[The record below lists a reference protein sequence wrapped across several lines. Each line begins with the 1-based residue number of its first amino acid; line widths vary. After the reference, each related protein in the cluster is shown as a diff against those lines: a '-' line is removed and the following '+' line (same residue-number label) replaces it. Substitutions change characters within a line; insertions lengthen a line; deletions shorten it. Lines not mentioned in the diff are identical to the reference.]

1 MNATTAGNVV
11 IGTLASSIAGG
22 YATILGQQSIARG
35 NAVAIGKEAVAGF
48 GAVTVGYRSSSGV
61 RVDSIILGRD
71 NVSNA
76 DSGDILGVNRT
87 NSITNSLLL
96 GNGSYVNIR
105 ANSTCDLGTA
115 TIPFQN
121 LYTNGSIIGTVKTS
135 AANDLITNVGTATL
149 GRVTTFSSNKVIQYG
164 GTLLSYL
171 ATTTSIKS
179 DDTMTGALAM
189 ATNNITSVGILSGA
203 TNSRTADNIVSN
215 TGVSVSGNLASLSGI
230 TKVITDSGVV
240 GFCCVRTG

>member
-1 MNATTAGNVV
+1 MSALSGSKIQMLLGASSTIGASTTNNVNIGNATTLGFAAQDNVLIGLQSSVNATTAGNVV

-22 YATILGQQSIARG
+22 YSTILGQQSIARG

-76 DSGDILGVNRT
+76 HSGDILGVNRT
-87 NSITNSLLL
+87 NSTTNSLLL

-121 LYTNGSIIGTVKTS
+121 LQMVALSEQSKQVPRMI
-135 AANDLITNVGTATL
+135 
-149 GRVTTFSSNKVIQYG
+149 
-164 GTLLSYL
+164 LLQMSEQPH
-171 ATTTSIKS
+171 
-179 DDTMTGALAM
+179 
-189 ATNNITSVGILSGA
+189 
-203 TNSRTADNIVSN
+203 
-215 TGVSVSGNLASLSGI
+215 
-230 TKVITDSGVV
+230 
-240 GFCCVRTG
+240 